1 MPGSAASP
9 PVRHRLRRGLRRGGR
24 ACWVM
29 LRVTV
34 PTFVA
39 MDLLRRLGVIDAIG
53 AFCAPLM
60 AVFRLPGEAAIPV
73 LLGYLVN
80 VYTATAALG
89 NLGLSGGQVTTLGL
103 MIGLAHQV
111 VVETTILSAAGARA
125 WRLLLY
131 RLSMSLLIGWA
142 ASRLFIEPGP

>member
-1 MPGSAASP
+1 
-9 PVRHRLRRGLRRGGR
+9 
-24 ACWVM
+24 M

-53 AFCAPLM
+53 AFCSPLM
-60 AVFRLPGEAAIPV
+60 ALFRLPGEAAIPV

-89 NLGLSGGQVTTLGL
+89 SLGLSGGQVTTLGL

-125 WRLLLY
+125 GRLLIY